1 MTSFVRQ
8 RWGRFLPSPLK
19 RLAGAVLRTYYNM
32 GDCIFCRIVD
42 GTAKADVVFRDGQV
56 TAFRDIHP
64 AAPKHILV
72 VPNKHIPSL
81 NDITPADESILGHLF
96 SVVKQIA
103 EQEGIAAE
111 GYRLIVNTGIYAGQV
126 VGHLHLH
133 ILGGEHLHHPMG

>member
-8 RWGRFLPSPLK
+8 LWDRFPPSPL
-19 RLAGAVLRTYYNM
+19 RQLAGTVLRTYYNM

-42 GTAKADVVFRDGQV
+42 GTARAEVVFRDGQV

-81 NDITPADESILGHLF
+81 NAITPEDETVLGHLF

-103 EQEGIAAE
+103 EQEGIAE
-111 GYRLIVNTGIYAGQV
+111 DGYRLIINTGTYAGQV
-126 VGHLHLH
+126 VPHLHLH
-133 ILGGEHLHHPMG
+133 ILGGGHLRHLME